1 MQKVIISVLSTV
13 VLGVSGYF
21 GWDYLSNSSSNS
33 TATDPESIVAD
44 YKDLMANVEQLKLSA
59 GDSCDNKNAINQQ
72 IKDIEKTL
80 ADLAKRKQQWL
91 SNVPPLPDVEP
102 ELLGNENRPGSE
114 VPELT
119 PNVPPLPD
127 VEPELLGNEN
137 RPGSE
142 VPELT
147 PNVPP
152 LPDINIEVTDGSES
166 PDGYIPDLPEIN
178 IGRPGSEV
186 PELTPNVPP
195 LPDIEMDIIDPNEY
209 IFQMENYEQ
218 KIKNILQELSAL
230 CKEDEEQQAK
240 KKVISDKCTDACQR
254 HKDCS
259 AFTDDVT
266 PADLND
272 AYNTCMEECATWPK
286 EMIKCINAVDIKA
299 PNDCVSFL
307 NCQMPQ
313 FYEEK
318 YLK

>member
-13 VLGVSGYF
+13 VLGISGYF

-127 VEPELLGNEN
+127 
-137 RPGSE
+137 
-142 VPELT
+142 
-147 PNVPP
+147 
-152 LPDINIEVTDGSES
+152 INIEVTDGSES
-166 PDGYIPDLPEIN
+166 PDDYIPDLPEIN
-178 IGRPGSEV
+178 TGRPGSEV

-195 LPDIEMDIIDPNEY
+195 LPDVEMDIIDPNEY

-230 CKEDEEQQAK
+230 CQEDEEQQAK

-266 PADLND
+266 PADLVD
-272 AYNTCMEECATWPK
+272 AYNTCMEECPTWSK
-286 EMIKCINAVDIKA
+286 EMIKCINAIDIKV

-307 NCQMPQ
+307 ICQMPQ

>member
-1 MQKVIISVLSTV
+1 MNTMQKVIISVLSTV

-91 SNVPPLPDVEP
+91 S
-102 ELLGNENRPGSE
+102 
-114 VPELT
+114 
-119 PNVPPLPD
+119 NVPPLPD